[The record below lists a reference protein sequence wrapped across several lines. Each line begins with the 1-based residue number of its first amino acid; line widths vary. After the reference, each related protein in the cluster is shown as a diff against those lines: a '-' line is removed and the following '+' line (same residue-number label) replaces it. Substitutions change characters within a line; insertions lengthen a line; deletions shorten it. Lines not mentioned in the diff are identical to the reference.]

1 MNVLL
6 TSPNFPL
13 NFYNFARAL
22 KEKGVTV
29 LAIGDAPYESLNDEL
44 RNNVDDYRYVPSLEN
59 YEDVYRTVAD
69 LIARHGRI
77 DFVESNNEYWLML
90 DAHIREDFNITS
102 GNKLDQ
108 IKYIRFKSMMK
119 ECYKKAGVKTAR
131 YHLVD
136 TLKNAEEFVKK
147 VGYPIIVKPD
157 DGMGASF
164 THKIT
169 NEEELKAFFKTK
181 YDHPMIMEEFI
192 DGDLVS
198 YDGICDSKGDV
209 LYETSHC
216 FPSQVMNIVNEEL
229 DCIYWS
235 RKEIPDDLRKAGRA
249 VVRAFPAR
257 SRFFHLEF
265 FIARQD
271 IKGLAKKGEIIGLE
285 VNMRPPGGYTLD
297 MMNYAAD
304 IDVYRIWAD
313 MVTKDKTEVDSLNK
327 RYHTVY
333 GARRNN
339 HKYPKTLD
347 EVRKKYK
354 GKIVMDQEVP
364 SGIADA
370 MGDYMIVVRVE
381 NKKEILP
388 FLEMMTGG
396 KIDAGNLL

>member
-6 TSPNFPL
+6 VSPNFPL

-22 KEKGVTV
+22 KERDVTV
-29 LAIGDAPYESLNDEL
+29 LAIGDAPYEGLNDDL
-44 RNNVDDYRYVPSLEN
+44 KAHLDDYRYIPNLED
-59 YEDVYRTVAD
+59 YESVYRSVAD
-69 LIARHGRI
+69 LIAKHGRI

-90 DAHIREDFNITS
+90 DAHLREDFNINS

-108 IKYIRFKSMMK
+108 IKYIRYKSMMK
-119 ECYKKAGVKTAR
+119 ECYQKAGVKTAR

-136 TLKNAEEFVKK
+136 DEKGVRAFIKK
-147 VGYPIIVKPD
+147 VGYPVVVKPD
-157 DGMGASF
+157 DGMGASS

-169 NEEELKAFFKTK
+169 NDEELALFLEQKF
-181 YDHPMIMEEFI
+181 DHPMIMEEFI

-198 YDGICDSKGDV
+198 YDGICDSKGDI

-216 FPSQVMNIVNEEL
+216 FPRQVMNIVNEEL

-235 RKEIPDDLRKAGRA
+235 RKKIPADLKKAGRA
-249 VVRAFPAR
+249 VVKAFPAR

-265 FIARQD
+265 FVARKD
-271 IKGLAKKGEIIGLE
+271 IDGLAKKGDIIGLE

-313 MVTKDKTEVDSLNK
+313 MVVKDSTDIDSSQK
-327 RYHTVY
+327 RYYSVY
-333 GARRNN
+333 AARRFD
-339 HKYPKTLD
+339 HKYKDDLE
-347 EVRKKYK
+347 EVRKKYRDQ
-354 GKIVMDQEVP
+354 IVMDQAVP
-364 SGIADA
+364 RGIADA
-370 MGDYMIVVRVE
+370 MGDYMIVIRT
-381 NKKEILP
+381 KKEEEIRP
-388 FLEMMTGG
+388 FLEMMTGE